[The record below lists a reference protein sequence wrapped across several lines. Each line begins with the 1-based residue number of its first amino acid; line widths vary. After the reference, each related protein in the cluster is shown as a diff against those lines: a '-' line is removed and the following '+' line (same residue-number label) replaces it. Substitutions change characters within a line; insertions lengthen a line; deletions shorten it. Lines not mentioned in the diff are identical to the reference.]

1 LRARID
7 LILTRGLA
15 ATGAFVVGEFAVGEF
30 ADGLW
35 PSDHQGVVAE
45 LVLTG
50 S

>member
-15 ATGAFVVGEFAVGEF
+15 ATRAFVVGEFAN
-30 ADGLW
+30 GLW
-35 PSDHQGVVAE
+35 ASDHQGVVAD